1 VSASNDLLA
10 QWLKR
15 RLPADQWLWLDE
27 RRRHLE
33 RDGSERERD
42 IAFGLV
48 PRRLGRKDLQP
59 TAQELADADAI
70 VSGWDPTDWSV
81 ETAARALLLI
91 DLCEREPGSAGRH
104 FRELGEGADLGESM
118 TLCRLLPLL
127 PADADV
133 EQQVAAGLRTNMRAV
148 FEAITHRNPYPRL
161 HFNTHR
167 WNHMVLK
174 ALFIDS
180 TLAPIQ
186 GLDERA
192 NDELAG
198 MLCHY
203 AHERWAAAR
212 PLSPELWRCVGPFA
226 RAERFDDLLQ
236 ALETSE
242 TTATTVAVLN
252 AISQSP
258 DPRRCAVLNAYA
270 EPSLRVANGSS
281 G

>member
-118 TLCRLLPLL
+118 TLFRLLPLL

-161 HFNTHR
+161 HFDTHR

>member
-1 VSASNDLLA
+1 MSASNDLLA

-118 TLCRLLPLL
+118 TLFRLLPLL

-161 HFNTHR
+161 HFDTHR

>member
-118 TLCRLLPLL
+118 TLFRLLPLL

-133 EQQVAAGLRTNMRAV
+133 EQQVAAGLRTNISAV

-161 HFNTHR
+161 HFNSHR

-212 PLSPELWRCVGPFA
+212 PVSPELWRCVGPFA

-242 TTATTVAVLN
+242 TTATTDAVLN

-258 DPRRCAVLNAYA
+258 DPRRSAVLNAYS

>member
-1 VSASNDLLA
+1 MSASNDLLA

-118 TLCRLLPLL
+118 TLFRLLPLL

-161 HFNTHR
+161 HFNAHR